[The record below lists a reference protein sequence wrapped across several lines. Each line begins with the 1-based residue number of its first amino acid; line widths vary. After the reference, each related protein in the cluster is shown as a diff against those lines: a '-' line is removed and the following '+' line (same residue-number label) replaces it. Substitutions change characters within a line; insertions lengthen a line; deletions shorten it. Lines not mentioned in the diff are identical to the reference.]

1 MDLVSRFRVL
11 VLDSESKT
19 ITESKFTDSK
29 SKQLTQSPTSKN
41 LIKALPN
48 INNSACGSTSLAQLQ
63 KWQNLKL

>member
-41 LIKALPN
+41 FV
-48 INNSACGSTSLAQLQ
+48 
-63 KWQNLKL
+63 